1 MFNIKPKDD
10 MFFLLFSEGV
20 STANKASKELKALT
34 EDLSNPDEHL
44 KTLTNLEHEGD
55 RITHKL
61 VEHTKKMFITP
72 LDREDIYTIAKAIDS
87 ITDNIESTAYRFFMY
102 NIFESNEETT
112 QVINKIV
119 DATEELVIAVAELKH
134 LNKSKIILEK
144 IISINRIENEADLIY
159 RKAVK
164 KLFDDPD
171 DLLKV
176 IKWKDLYKYLEDT
189 IDCCELL
196 ANEIQGVVMKY
207 V

>member
-10 MFFLLFSEGV
+10 MFFLLFSDGIDI
-20 STANKASKELKALT
+20 ACKASKELKKLT

-44 KTLTNLEHEGD
+44 KILTNLEHEGD
-55 RITHKL
+55 KITHHL
-61 VEHTKKMFITP
+61 IEHTKKMFITP

-102 NIFESNEETT
+102 NIVESNEETI

-119 DATEELVIAVAELKH
+119 DATEELVVAIAELKY
-134 LNKSKIILEK
+134 LNKSKLILEK

-159 RKAVK
+159 RKAIK
-164 KLFDDPD
+164 KLFDNPD
-171 DLLKV
+171 NLLEV
-176 IKWKDLYKYLEDT
+176 VKWKDLFKYLEDT

-196 ANEIQGVVMKY
+196 ANELQGVVMKY